1 MVCILVQSCFD
12 DSSTFTSKQDF
23 QCFLLGVLM
32 SVCWDWDFFLLT
44 TRSFLSVMICCNHH
58 RLQKTLTFVHLHFS
72 VHLYYQFISHKM
84 QSHAFIWKQ
93 HSSISV
99 MCCISA
105 GWPLIL
111 YYLSYN
117 IVGLVGLISIDF
129 VGILH
134 ELISWQLV
142 KITVWFLGIQRSSWQ
157 QHNYNCGK

>member
-1 MVCILVQSCFD
+1 MLPAWCIDASVLGLV
-12 DSSTFTSKQDF
+12 
-23 QCFLLGVLM
+23 
-32 SVCWDWDFFLLT
+32 FFSLT

-58 RLQKTLTFVHLHFS
+58 RLQKTLTYVHLHVS

-99 MCCISA
+99 MCCVSA

-111 YYLSYN
+111 YCLSYD

-129 VGILH
+129 AGILH
-134 ELISWQLV
+134 ELISGQLV
-142 KITVWFLGIQRSSWQ
+142 KITV
-157 QHNYNCGK
+157 

>member
-1 MVCILVQSCFD
+1 MTALLSLANKTFNASCLVYWCQCAGIGFFFFDNTVFSLGDDLLQSPSIAE
-12 DSSTFTSKQDF
+12 DSNICTLALF
-23 QCFLLGVLM
+23 
-32 SVCWDWDFFLLT
+32 
-44 TRSFLSVMICCNHH
+44 RSFILS
-58 RLQKTLTFVHLHFS
+58 
-72 VHLYYQFISHKM
+72 FISHKM

-111 YYLSYN
+111 YCLSYD

-129 VGILH
+129 AGILH
-134 ELISWQLV
+134 ELISGQLV

>member
-1 MVCILVQSCFD
+1 MLHAWCIDVSV
-12 DSSTFTSKQDF
+12 
-23 QCFLLGVLM
+23 LGLG
-32 SVCWDWDFFLLT
+32 FFLLT
-44 TRSFLSVMICCNHH
+44 TWSFFLVMICCNHH

-72 VHLYYQFISHKM
+72 VHLYYQFTSHKM

-93 HSSISV
+93 HLSISL

-105 GWPLIL
+105 GWSLIL

-134 ELISWQLV
+134 ELISWQSV
-142 KITVWFLGIQRSSWQ
+142 KITYDSLPFIIPLDSNMTTIVENNQG
-157 QHNYNCGK
+157 